1 VIGSAAV
8 KHLRQLLVDL
18 VAGYDKR
25 SIGALAAIGA
35 VYGVVW
41 LFNPWLID
49 IHAEPDFLLSFIWV
63 LMTGALLWR
72 PNPRRDVKLA
82 VVGLFGGLVI
92 EGWGTNTQL
101 WVYFTAE
108 RPPLWILPA
117 WPVAALCID
126 RLHRGTDRLLPWLRR
141 MGPAYWIV
149 LPLFVMLFTRL
160 MRPAITHPWSIG
172 VLVLMA
178 VVVLVRPRPG
188 RDLVLF
194 VTGATLGIF
203 LEYWGTSRHCWTY
216 WNQQV
221 PPIEAVLAHGFASV
235 AFARGVQLLQW
246 CVDRVKR
253 PSGAAARPA
262 RG

>member
-1 VIGSAAV
+1 MKRAAID
-8 KHLRQLLVDL
+8 HLRALI
-18 VAGYDKR
+18 AGYSRR

-49 IHAEPDFLLSFIWV
+49 PRAKPDYLLSGIWV

-72 PNPRRDVKLA
+72 PDPRRDVKLV

-126 RLHRGTDRLLPWLRR
+126 RLSRATDRLLPWLKRL
-141 MGPAYWIV
+141 GPAYWV
-149 LPLFVMLFTRL
+149 LLPMFVLLFTRL

-172 VLVLMA
+172 VLVLM
-178 VVVLVRPRPG
+178 VVIVTLGARPG
-188 RDLVLF
+188 RDVVLF

-221 PPIEAVLAHGFASV
+221 PPVEAVLAHGFASV
-235 AFARGVQLLQW
+235 AFARGVQLLEW
-246 CVDRVKR
+246 FVAKLGKL
-253 PSGAAARPA
+253 SAAGARPA
-262 RG
+262 QG